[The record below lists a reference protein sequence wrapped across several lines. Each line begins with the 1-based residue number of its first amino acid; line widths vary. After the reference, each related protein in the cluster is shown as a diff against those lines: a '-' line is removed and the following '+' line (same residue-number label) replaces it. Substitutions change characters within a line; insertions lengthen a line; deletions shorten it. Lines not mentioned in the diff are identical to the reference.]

1 MKETDS
7 RKKMIGSRT
16 LAALLLFVI
25 ANLVVVAMLPRTTR
39 QLTAAE
45 LKASPNEKRQ
55 EGRWIWWVAR
65 NYLVDHPDAD
75 IALLG
80 SSQMSAALYSAEPL
94 HLKKAVDCVTDKES
108 VLLSDRLS
116 EKLGVKPSTYM
127 FAMGGAMASDHYML
141 ARALFTREHKPK
153 LVIVGVNP
161 RDFIDNMVPS
171 VNATEPFNFLLPYVD
186 LGDMSRYA
194 FPDAIAWL
202 DWKLNETLPI
212 ALAGKTFKEALPA
225 ITETAADLVA
235 TKILKTDTRTCQAE
249 ACTNVADNGRVD
261 VLNAIY
267 GKESEVKPGVWVIP
281 PESLK
286 SFVNNQHEYE
296 KRYKNPAP
304 AIYQR
309 EKTFFKAFLT
319 YCKNENIEVMVVGM
333 PSLWP
338 NRALLPDS
346 FWSEFKSSLQAIC
359 TDTGATWVD
368 LFGDERFNNRDYLDT
383 VHMNMKG
390 GEKLVSALVDHIA
403 ASRTLA
409 GALTRPSDIAAGKS
423 PARAKSWQ

>member
-1 MKETDS
+1 MQVTDS

-25 ANLVVVAMLPRTTR
+25 VNLIVFGMLPRTAR

-55 EGRWIWWVAR
+55 EGHWIWWVAR

-75 IALLG
+75 IAILG

-94 HLKKAVDCVTDKES
+94 YLKKAVDCVTDKES
-108 VLLSDRLS
+108 ELLSDRLS
-116 EKLGVKPSTYM
+116 ERLGVKPSSYI

-171 VNATEPFNFLLPYVD
+171 INATEPFNFLLPYVD
-186 LGDMSRYA
+186 LDDMSRYA

-202 DWKLNETLPI
+202 DWKLNETLPV
-212 ALAGKTFKEALPA
+212 ALAGKTFKETLPA
-225 ITETAADLVA
+225 LTEGAADLVA
-235 TKILKTDTRTCQAE
+235 TNILKTDTRAAGKQAE
-249 ACTNVADNGRVD
+249 TAVAASGRVD

-304 AIYQR
+304 AIYQNQ
-309 EKTFFKAFLT
+309 KAFFKAFLS
-319 YCKNENIEVMVVGM
+319 YCKKESIEVMVVGM

-346 FWSEFKSSLQAIC
+346 FWTEFKSSLQAMC
-359 TDTGATWVD
+359 TDSGATWVD
-368 LFGDERFNNRDYLDT
+368 LFEDDRFNNRDYLDT

-390 GEKLVSALVDHIA
+390 GEKLVSVLVDHIA
-403 ASRTLA
+403 GSPALA
-409 GALTRPSDIAAGKS
+409 DALTRPSDIAGKS
-423 PARAKSWQ
+423 PGRAGSWQ